1 MLDDPERQI
10 KLALMAVEKGWT
22 VRQIEAAAQLPAGG
36 TEHKRPPRLPELT
49 DMERM
54 AREVFGTRAQMS
66 GTLEKGK
73 LTLSYYSR
81 DDLDRIYEVLE
92 IIQQSEQ

>member
-1 MLDDPERQI
+1 
-10 KLALMAVEKGWT
+10 
-22 VRQIEAAAQLPAGG
+22 
-36 TEHKRPPRLPELT
+36 
-49 DMERM
+49 MERM
-54 AREVFGTRAQMS
+54 AREVFGTRAQLT

-92 IIQQSEQ
+92 CIQQGEQ

>member
-1 MLDDPERQI
+1 
-10 KLALMAVEKGWT
+10 
-22 VRQIEAAAQLPAGG
+22 
-36 TEHKRPPRLPELT
+36 
-49 DMERM
+49 
-54 AREVFGTRAQMS
+54 MS

>member
-1 MLDDPERQI
+1 M
-10 KLALMAVEKGWT
+10 
-22 VRQIEAAAQLPAGG
+22 RQIEAAAQLPAGG
-36 TEHKRPPRLPELT
+36 APQSKPPRLPELT

-54 AREVFGTRAQMS
+54 AREVFGTRAQLT

-92 IIQQSEQ
+92 LIQQGEQ